1 LSAFPSFNRY
11 FVLSEE
17 TTFMA
22 VKRTEAVKPHRTF
35 DGAYGFS
42 FSIALGLVLFI
53 GGLVVSLTL
62 GGDSSLGLVFGVP
75 LLIAGLLVPLFMVRG
90 VFARNDI
97 DEPCPACGS
106 DIHTTDAT
114 MRLDCPKCGKTLRVQ
129 DMHLYAEKKG

>member
-1 LSAFPSFNRY
+1 MEA
-11 FVLSEE
+11 
-17 TTFMA
+17 
-22 VKRTEAVKPHRTF
+22 KRTEAAKPNRTM

-53 GGLVVSLTL
+53 SGLVLALTL
-62 GGDSSLGLVFGVP
+62 GGDSSLGFVFGIP
-75 LLIAGLLVPLFMVRG
+75 LLIAGLAVPLFMMRG

-114 MRLDCPKCGKTLRVQ
+114 MRLDCPKCGRTLRVR
-129 DMHLYAEKKG
+129 DMHIYAEKKG

>member
-1 LSAFPSFNRY
+1 MEA
-11 FVLSEE
+11 
-17 TTFMA
+17 
-22 VKRTEAVKPHRTF
+22 KRTEAAKQESRTF

-53 GGLVVSLTL
+53 AGLVMSLTL
-62 GGDSSLGLVFGVP
+62 GGDSSLGLVFGIP
-75 LLIAGLLVPLFMVRG
+75 LLIAGLAVPLFMMRG

-114 MRLDCPKCGKTLRVQ
+114 MRLDCPKCGRTLRVR
-129 DMHLYAEKKG
+129 DMHIYAEKQG

>member
-1 LSAFPSFNRY
+1 
-11 FVLSEE
+11 
-17 TTFMA
+17 MA
-22 VKRTEAVKPHRTF
+22 AKRTETVKTHRTF

-53 GGLVVSLTL
+53 AGLVLSLTL

>member
-1 LSAFPSFNRY
+1 MEA
-11 FVLSEE
+11 
-17 TTFMA
+17 
-22 VKRTEAVKPHRTF
+22 KRIEDAKAGRTL

-53 GGLVVSLTL
+53 GGLVVALTL
-62 GGDSSLGLVFGVP
+62 GGDSSLGLVFGIP
-75 LLIAGLLVPLFMVRG
+75 LLIAGLAVPLFMMRG

-114 MRLDCPKCGKTLRVQ
+114 MRLDCPKCGRTLRVQ
-129 DMHLYAEKKG
+129 DMHIYAEKQG

>member
-1 LSAFPSFNRY
+1 
-11 FVLSEE
+11 
-17 TTFMA
+17 MA
-22 VKRTEAVKPHRTF
+22 AKRTEAVKTHRTF

-53 GGLVVSLTL
+53 AGLVLSLTL
-62 GGDSSLGLVFGVP
+62 GGDNSLGLVFGVP

-97 DEPCPACGS
+97 DEPCPVCGS